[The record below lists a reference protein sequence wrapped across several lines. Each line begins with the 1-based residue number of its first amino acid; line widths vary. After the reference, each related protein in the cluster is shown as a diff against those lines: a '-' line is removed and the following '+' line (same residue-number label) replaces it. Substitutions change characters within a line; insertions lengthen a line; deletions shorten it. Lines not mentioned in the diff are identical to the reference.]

1 MTQMRYVLT
10 FSFFCT
16 LYLLFQMNVFT
27 AILAV
32 VLSLF
37 FYSRFQNFQVNYSSW
52 IDILKFLGISLLLIP
67 FYIVLAKQFIIVH
80 DETLEALLPFT
91 RNTLYKHQFL
101 ILMGLL
107 FCTIPFVY
115 LFHYWLI
122 GKIVSFIKTL
132 TRREW
137 LCFTGGVIFFV
148 VCLIILANLTS
159 YWVFA
164 VNPEQFI
171 GEIDGV
177 MQFQNYSCDEF
188 FDSDTGQGIFCHT
201 GRDCSRHPIYRLH
214 LLVTAAP
221 SALLYCI
228 NHLFFASGYYSLALG
243 FAEMQCVFF
252 VLGGIL
258 LNRILRSF
266 LKPSTAFLITLFY
279 VCSFTG
285 IWAFVPERIIPSAF
299 WCIAA
304 VYCWLTVKSSEWTRI
319 LVCLLATGACLL
331 SWGLIVLLVL
341 WTDGKELLQKGFRLS
356 WDLLKQP
363 ICFWVVFLGLLA
375 IHCLTIFPMDEG
387 MWSNPAVSITQ
398 FQRNSKQ
405 YLHFAKSCVFLP
417 QWQYETHNELR
428 SIHSP
433 VVSQVPERDLSW
445 TTLFVGGT
453 VVLGIILST
462 VLWFREPF
470 IQIAFLWFGVSVG
483 CLLLAGFGIVLDTK
497 VLYSP
502 YFSWAILPL
511 SCLWLDKL
519 SIKKLPV
526 STFCLIVLTL
536 YVFCTNVHFVSK
548 VTNRMKDVYPL
559 IQPEQVKQPFCPKF
573 FIIKYNVEEEPD
585 ESAF

>member
-52 IDILKFLGISLLLIP
+52 LDILKFLGISLLLIP

-304 VYCWLTVKSSEWTRI
+304 VYCWLNGREFWFAFWLPG
-319 LVCLLATGACLL
+319 LVCFPGVL
-331 SWGLIVLLVL
+331 SSYWFSGQMERNCC
-341 WTDGKELLQKGFRLS
+341 KK
-356 WDLLKQP
+356 
-363 ICFWVVFLGLLA
+363 
-375 IHCLTIFPMDEG
+375 
-387 MWSNPAVSITQ
+387 VSG
-398 FQRNSKQ
+398 
-405 YLHFAKSCVFLP
+405 CP
-417 QWQYETHNELR
+417 
-428 SIHSP
+428 
-433 VVSQVPERDLSW
+433 
-445 TTLFVGGT
+445 
-453 VVLGIILST
+453 GIS
-462 VLWFREPF
+462 
-470 IQIAFLWFGVSVG
+470 
-483 CLLLAGFGIVLDTK
+483 
-497 VLYSP
+497 
-502 YFSWAILPL
+502 
-511 SCLWLDKL
+511 
-519 SIKKLPV
+519 
-526 STFCLIVLTL
+526 
-536 YVFCTNVHFVSK
+536 
-548 VTNRMKDVYPL
+548 
-559 IQPEQVKQPFCPKF
+559 
-573 FIIKYNVEEEPD
+573 
-585 ESAF
+585 